1 VALISC
7 PECRKE
13 ASDQAKAC
21 PHCGYPFARH
31 YEPLTLPGSWNPG
44 IAAVLSLVIPGA
56 GQMYK
61 GEVGQ
66 GIVWLLCVAVGYS
79 MFVFPGLILHIICI
93 VNASKKEE

>member
-1 VALISC
+1 
-7 PECRKE
+7 
-13 ASDQAKAC
+13 
-21 PHCGYPFARH
+21 
-31 YEPLTLPGSWNPG
+31 
-44 IAAVLSLVIPGA
+44 
-56 GQMYK
+56 MYK